1 MGLLIALP
9 LAFLGGVAGALA
21 FPHWNLWPLLIPS
34 VMILLGTL
42 RWQYRSGK
50 LERRVL
56 LVSAVWGLG
65 FFGPQ
70 LTWTGVSAGSS
81 LPWIA
86 LTILETLFICFFA
99 QVWVRGEQA
108 IPRFPR
114 LFGVVRLVWAPLAWV
129 GVEQLRALLPF
140 GGFPWAKLAFALV
153 DTPLLAWAPWGGSAL
168 VSGVCVFI
176 AAAALEFLGRHRGLL
191 LRIVSLAAL
200 VAAVVFPTL
209 VHPVLPEIT
218 GHVTAA
224 AVQGNTPGRDPQTAF
239 GKRYEV
245 LQNHVD
251 ESLRLRHRT
260 AQHVDVVLWAENAAD
275 VDPRTSPRA
284 ASLVNEVTAAFQAP
298 LITGTLGAG
307 PRGPGVASLAGNE
320 VDTTSLQNTIFVW
333 ENGEARDTYAK
344 KHLVPFGE
352 YLPWRKFF
360 ATVIPTFAALVPTDL
375 VAGESVAQLEVS
387 LSDRDVR
394 LASPI
399 CYEIADDDLV
409 RQAVTGAN
417 FIYVPT
423 SNSFFGSSDEADQ
436 QLAIARFRAAE
447 HGLDTIQ
454 VSTMDSTARIDAHG
468 QIVGRVIPNFTAGSF
483 VTDIPLRSG
492 TTPATVIGG
501 LLGLGS
507 LVLVVLAAVLQVLL
521 ALTESWK
528 RGKH

>member
-21 FPHWNLWPLLIPS
+21 FPHWNLWLLLVPS
-34 VMILLGTL
+34 VMILLGIL
-42 RWQYRSGK
+42 RWQYQRGK
-50 LERRVL
+50 PGRRVL
-56 LVSAVWGLG
+56 LVSAGWGLG

-86 LTILETLFICFFA
+86 LTILETVFICFFA
-99 QVWVRGEQA
+99 QVWVRGELV

-114 LFGVVRLVWAPLAWV
+114 LLGLARLIWAPLIWV

-140 GGFPWAKLAFALV
+140 GGFPWSKLAFALV
-153 DTPLLAWAPWGGSAL
+153 DSPLLGWAPWGGSAL

-176 AAAALEFLGRHRGLL
+176 AAAGLEILSRHRGLT
-191 LRIVSLAAL
+191 LRIVSLIAVI
-200 VAAVVFPTL
+200 VATVFPNL
-209 VHPVLPEIT
+209 VHPALPAVT
-218 GHVTAA
+218 GQVTVA
-224 AVQGNTPGRDPQTAF
+224 AVQGNTPGREPQTAF
-239 GKRYEV
+239 GQPYEV

-260 AQHVDVVLWAENAAD
+260 TEHVDVVLWAENAAD
-275 VDPRTSPRA
+275 VDPRTSTRA
-284 ASLVNEVTAAFQAP
+284 ATLVNDVTEAFQAP

-307 PRGPGVASLAGNE
+307 ARGPGVPSLAE
-320 VDTTSLQNTIFVW
+320 TDTTSLQNTILVW
-333 ENGEARDTYAK
+333 ENGQTRDTYAK

-352 YLPWRKFF
+352 YLPGRKFF
-360 ATVIPTFAALVPTDL
+360 AAVIPTFASLVPTDL

-387 LSDRDVR
+387 LSGRDAR

-447 HGLDTIQ
+447 HGLDTVQ
-454 VSTMDSTARIDAHG
+454 VSTMDSTARIDARG
-468 QIVGRVIPNFTAGSF
+468 QIVGQVIPNFQAGSF
-483 VTDIPLRSG
+483 VTVIPLRSG
-492 TTPATVIGG
+492 ATPATAIGG

-521 ALTESWK
+521 ALSESWK

>member
-1 MGLLIALP
+1 M
-9 LAFLGGVAGALA
+9 
-21 FPHWNLWPLLIPS
+21 
-34 VMILLGTL
+34 
-42 RWQYRSGK
+42 
-50 LERRVL
+50 
-56 LVSAVWGLG
+56 
-65 FFGPQ
+65 
-70 LTWTGVSAGSS
+70 
-81 LPWIA
+81 
-86 LTILETLFICFFA
+86 
-99 QVWVRGEQA
+99 
-108 IPRFPR
+108 
-114 LFGVVRLVWAPLAWV
+114 
-129 GVEQLRALLPF
+129 
-140 GGFPWAKLAFALV
+140 
-153 DTPLLAWAPWGGSAL
+153 
-168 VSGVCVFI
+168 
-176 AAAALEFLGRHRGLL
+176 
-191 LRIVSLAAL
+191 
-200 VAAVVFPTL
+200 
-209 VHPVLPEIT
+209 
-218 GHVTAA
+218 
-224 AVQGNTPGRDPQTAF
+224 
-239 GKRYEV
+239 
-245 LQNHVD
+245 
-251 ESLRLRHRT
+251 
-260 AQHVDVVLWAENAAD
+260 
-275 VDPRTSPRA
+275 
-284 ASLVNEVTAAFQAP
+284 
-298 LITGTLGAG
+298 
-307 PRGPGVASLAGNE
+307 
-320 VDTTSLQNTIFVW
+320 W

-387 LSDRDVR
+387 LSGQDVR

-454 VSTMDSTARIDAHG
+454 VSTMDSTARIDAQG
-468 QIVGRVIPNFTAGSF
+468 QIVGRVIPSFTAGSF

-492 TTPATVIGG
+492 TTPATAIGG

>member
-9 LAFLGGVAGALA
+9 LAFIGGVAGALA
-21 FPHWNLWPLLIPS
+21 FPRWNLWLLLVPS

-42 RWQYRSGK
+42 RWQYGHGK
-50 LERRVL
+50 TGRRVL
-56 LVSAVWGLG
+56 LVSAGWGLG

-70 LTWTGVSAGSS
+70 LTWTGVSAGSA

-86 LTILETLFICFFA
+86 LTILETLFICLFA
-99 QVWVRGEQA
+99 QVWVRAEQA

-114 LFGVVRLVWAPLAWV
+114 LFGLARLVWAPLAWV

-140 GGFPWAKLAFALV
+140 GGFPWSKLAFALV

-176 AAAALEFLGRHRGLL
+176 AAAVLEILGRHRGVTV
-191 LRIVSLAAL
+191 RIVSLIAV
-200 VAAVVFPTL
+200 VAATVFPNL
-209 VHPVLPEIT
+209 AHPALPEIT
-218 GHVTAA
+218 GHITAA
-224 AVQGNTPGRDPQTAF
+224 AVQGNTPGREPQTAF
-239 GKRYEV
+239 GQPYEV
-245 LQNHVD
+245 LQNHVE
-251 ESLRLRHRT
+251 ESLRLRQRT

-284 ASLVNEVTAAFQAP
+284 AALVNEVAEAFQEAP

-307 PRGPGVASLAGNE
+307 ARGPGVPSLAETNA
-320 VDTTSLQNTIFVW
+320 TSLQNTILVW
-333 ENGEARDTYAK
+333 ENGQARDTYAK

-360 ATVIPTFAALVPTDL
+360 AAAIPSFAAMVPTDL
-375 VAGESVAQLEVS
+375 TAGESVAQLEVS
-387 LSDRDVR
+387 LAGKDVL

-417 FIYVPT
+417 FLYVPT

-454 VSTMDSTARIDAHG
+454 VSTMDSTARIDARG
-468 QIVGRVIPNFTAGSF
+468 RIVGRVIPNFTAGSF

-492 TTPATVIGG
+492 ATPATVIGG

-507 LVLVVLAAVLQVLL
+507 LILVVLAGVLQVLL
-521 ALTESWK
+521 ALSESWK